1 MINNTV
7 GVIKYKN
14 CIYMKQI
21 YTFMD
26 VPTLTNIYIYVD
38 EPCTYNNIIMV
49 KVCHILKPL
58 YHQIEEFVS
67 V

>member
-7 GVIKYKN
+7 GVIKIKTAFTWN
-14 CIYMKQI
+14 K
-21 YTFMD
+21 YTFMY
-26 VPTLTNIYIYVD
+26 VPIFTNIYVG
-38 EPCTYNNIIMV
+38 EPCSTYNNIIMV